1 MNDEAIA
8 AALILL
14 GAVVTLIAAIGV
26 ARLPDAFLRMHAA
39 TKAGVVGAGFM
50 LLGAGF
56 AFDSAE
62 AWLRVG
68 LIIVFLLVTVPI
80 ASHALGRAA
89 YVGGAPMWGATALDE
104 LQGVLPRA
112 KVDAEPM
119 ARSRVSRGGVL
130 PAGAALSPPP
140 TRRVLLAL
148 AQGPG
153 SEGALR
159 DALALVANPQT
170 EVTLLSLLCAPS
182 LANTGPF
189 PMGGA
194 FHAKRMVERR
204 MAGAREASASLV
216 HRLEAGCGEMG
227 LAFRTRHEEGDAR
240 ALLARAAAHHDLT
253 VLPQGAWFD
262 HAQVLPEGEAAARAA
277 RVNLRGTLFAVAG
290 MEAPRALHFL
300 HEGDEA
306 SGESLRHFLTLGL
319 FAEAPLTITPLD
331 RPGARAAAEESVA
344 LARSHGRQVRLGEP
358 ALPPDDPAPI
368 AEFSGPVLA
377 LLPAMPDA
385 PSRAWRSLREMAH
398 PVLLV

>member
-1 MNDEAIA
+1 MNESIA
-8 AALILL
+8 AGLILL
-14 GAVVTLIAAIGV
+14 GSVVTLIAAIGV

-39 TKAGVVGAGFM
+39 TKAGVVGAGLM

-112 KVDAEPM
+112 KLDAAPM
-119 ARSRVSRGGVL
+119 TRLRVPREGA
-130 PAGAALSPPP
+130 PAAGAKPVPRPA
-140 TRRVLLAL
+140 RRVLLAL

-153 SEGALR
+153 SEAALR
-159 DALALVANPQT
+159 DALGLVANPRT

-189 PMGGA
+189 PLGGA
-194 FHAKRMVERR
+194 FHARRLVEQR
-204 MAGAREASASLV
+204 MAAARQASASLV

-240 ALLARAAAHHDLT
+240 ALLVRAAAHHDLT
-253 VLPQGAWFD
+253 VLPRGAWFD

-277 RVNLRGTLFAVAG
+277 RVNLRGTLFAVPG
-290 MEAPRALHFL
+290 MDAPRAVHFL
-300 HEGDEA
+300 HEGDDA
-306 SGESLRHFLTLGL
+306 SGEGLRHFLALGL
-319 FAEAPLTITPLD
+319 FAAVPLTITPLD
-331 RPGARAAAEESVA
+331 RPGAGEAAEEAVA
-344 LARSHGRQVRLGEP
+344 LARTHGREVRLGAP
-358 ALPPDDPAPI
+358 ALPPHDSAPF

-377 LLPAMPDA
+377 VLPAMPADA
-385 PSRAWRSLREMAH
+385 SPAWRSLRAMPH